1 MDGNGGAAGTTSDA
15 RTTGRPALGGTAT
28 AADTTP
34 CWPGGLPGP
43 GDGDGLGEAGGAE
56 LADGEAGALGLAGE
70 DAWAPPRAVPPV
82 GAAIGSVRGSAF
94 DGEAAGRGPTTDGAD
109 ETNGRGGAPPSIG
122 TAGTPWCSSS
132 TAISA
137 AAAAPIEPQAAY
149 QPRGGFSGTPT
160 APPRR

>member
-15 RTTGRPALGGTAT
+15 RTTGRPELGGTAT

-34 CWPGGLPGP
+34 CWPGDLGGL
-43 GDGDGLGEAGGAE
+43 GDGDGLGEVGGME
-56 LADGEAGALGLAGE
+56 LADGDAGALGLGGE
-70 DAWAPPRAVPPV
+70 DVWPPPGAVRPLDT
-82 GAAIGSVRGSAF
+82 AIGSERGSAF
-94 DGEAAGRGPTTDGAD
+94 DGSAAGRGPTTDGAD
-109 ETNGRGGAPPSIG
+109 ETNGRGGAPPSTG

-137 AAAAPIEPQAAY
+137 AAAAPIEPHAAY